1 MDRCKSF
8 MLVLV
13 LNFKINAASPL
24 TKSDQYQTV
33 VRVAKLMEALEK
45 IDRRISL
52 TGKEVREDFSR
63 FRMKVAGRV
72 VHSKTIND

>member
-13 LNFKINAASPL
+13 LNLKINAASPL

-52 TGKEVREDFSR
+52 TGKEAREDFSR

-72 VHSKTIND
+72 VHSKTIKN

>member
-1 MDRCKSF
+1 MDSCLSF

-52 TGKEVREDFSR
+52 TGKEVLEDFSH

-72 VHSKTIND
+72 VHSKTIKD

>member
-1 MDRCKSF
+1 MDSCLSF

-13 LNFKINAASPL
+13 FNFKINAASPL

-52 TGKEVREDFSR
+52 TGKEAREDFSR